1 MLIRI
6 GYELQLEFLQPTP
19 VVFMLNVHPSRIN
32 DLVEPDQMMITP
44 HVPYRFY
51 YDLFGNPCV
60 RLLAP
65 AGLLTVAADTTIR
78 DSGQPEPW
86 PIDVPAVPVESLPD
100 EALHFLMPSRYC
112 EVEQL
117 SNFAWETFGSL
128 PHGWAQVKAILDW
141 CKTNVEFGYPYA
153 RHTKTALDTFTE
165 RKGVCR
171 DFMHLAI
178 TLCRCL
184 NIPARYATGYLGDIG
199 VPPVPCP
206 MDFSAFFEVYLGD
219 RWWSL
224 DARHNMPRIGRVL
237 QARGRDAADVALV
250 TSFGPH
256 RLNKFFVRTDELK
269 PTSVA

>member
-1 MLIRI
+1 MIIRI
-6 GYELQLEFLQPTP
+6 GYELQLEFRQPTP
-19 VVFMLNVHPSRIN
+19 VVFMLNVHSSRLN
-32 DLVEPDQMMITP
+32 DLIAPDEMIITP
-44 HVPYRFY
+44 GVPRRFY
-51 YDLFGNPCV
+51 FDLFGNPCV

-78 DSGQPEPW
+78 DSGEPEPW
-86 PIDVPAVPVESLPD
+86 PIDLPAAGVEALPD

-117 SNFAWETFGSL
+117 NDFAWETFGAL

-141 CKTNVEFGYPYA
+141 CKTNVEFGYAYA
-153 RHTKTALDTFTE
+153 RHTKTAVDTFHE

-219 RWWSL
+219 RWWAM
-224 DARHNMPRIGRVL
+224 DARHNARRIGRIL

-256 RLNKFFVRTDELK
+256 VLKKFFVRTDE
-269 PTSVA
+269 VG

>member
-6 GYELQLEFLQPTP
+6 GYELELEFRQPTP
-19 VVFMLNVHPSRIN
+19 VVFMLHVHSSRVN
-32 DLVEPDQMMITP
+32 DLVAADRMQITP
-44 HVPYRFY
+44 SVPSRFY
-51 YDLFGNPCV
+51 YDLFGNPCM

-65 AGLLTVAADTTIR
+65 AGKLTVSTDTTIR
-78 DSGQPEPW
+78 DNGEPEPW
-86 PIDVPAVPVESLPD
+86 PVDLPANPVDILPD

-117 SNFAWETFGSL
+117 SDFAWETFGSL
-128 PHGWAQVKAILDW
+128 PSGWMQVKAILNW
-141 CKTNVEFGYPYA
+141 CKTNVEFGYQFA
-153 RHTKTALDTFTE
+153 RGTKTALDTFHE

-199 VPPVPCP
+199 VPIVPCP

-219 RWWSL
+219 RWWAM
-224 DARHNMPRIGRVL
+224 DARHNAQRIGRVK
-237 QARGRDAADVALV
+237 QAIGRDAADVALV

-256 RLNKFFVRTDELK
+256 RLAKFFVRTDE
-269 PTSVA
+269 VN

>member
-1 MLIRI
+1 MIIRI
-6 GYELQLEFLQPTP
+6 GYELELEFRQPTA
-19 VVFMLNVHPSRIN
+19 VVFMLHVHPSRSG
-32 DLVEPDQMMITP
+32 DLVAPDAMTITP
-44 HVPYRFY
+44 SVPARFY

-65 AGLLTVAADTTIR
+65 AGLLTVSADTTLR
-78 DSGQPEPW
+78 DGGTPEPW
-86 PIDVPAVPVESLPD
+86 PIGQVAVPVESLPD

-117 SNFAWETFGSL
+117 SDFAWETFGSL

-141 CKTNVEFGYPYA
+141 CKTNIEFGYKYA
-153 RHTKTALDTFTE
+153 RHTKTAFDTFHE

-206 MDFSAFFEVYLGD
+206 MDFSAYFEVYLGNK
-219 RWWSL
+219 WWAL
-224 DARHNMPRIGRVL
+224 DARHNAQRIGRVK
-237 QARGRDAADVALV
+237 QAVGRDAADVALV

-256 RLNKFFVRTDELK
+256 SLKKFFVRTDE
-269 PTSVA
+269 VG